1 MLSPT
6 WSICWCSPSRR
17 IRLALAAVS
26 VWFCSCS
33 WSSTQCFFEWRKC
46 RNATSV
52 LSLIASRR
60 RIGALRRAGGL
71 IRDDTLAQKRASTVF
86 RQAFGAYDS
95 RKKGLVSQI
104 LLDGSQRFLA
114 GEKHGAHARGGI
126 VRGENAR
133 FLKLHF
139 ENCMSLVKLR
149 RPREVTQREKQASQN
164 TDRDDPN
171 ALDERMP
178 EAPKIDSL

>member
-1 MLSPT
+1 PAAD
-6 WSICWCSPSRR
+6 RR
-17 IRLALAAVS
+17 LHHAGH
-26 VWFCSCS
+26 C
-33 WSSTQCFFEWRKC
+33 STQCFFERRKC
-46 RNATSV
+46 PNATSV

-60 RIGALRRAGGL
+60 RIGALRLAGRL

-95 RKKGLVSQI
+95 GKKGLVSQI
-104 LLDGSQRFLA
+104 LLDGSQRLLA

-149 RPREVTQREKQASQN
+149 RPREVTQRQKKTGKHAN
-164 TDRDDPN
+164 GDDPN
-171 ALDERMP
+171 AFYKRMP
-178 EAPKIDSL
+178 VAPKIEP

>member
-1 MLSPT
+1 MYSRPMPSARRCAMAGSRCVT
-6 WSICWCSPSRR
+6 YKSIRR
-17 IRLALAAVS
+17 V
-26 VWFCSCS
+26 
-33 WSSTQCFFEWRKC
+33 
-46 RNATSV
+46 
-52 LSLIASRR
+52 RR
-60 RIGALRRAGGL
+60 RIGALRLAGGL
-71 IRDDTLAQKRASTVF
+71 ILDDTLAQKRASTVF

-95 RKKGLVSQI
+95 GKKGLVSQI
-104 LLDGSQRFLA
+104 LLDGSQRLLA

-164 TDRDDPN
+164 THRDDPN